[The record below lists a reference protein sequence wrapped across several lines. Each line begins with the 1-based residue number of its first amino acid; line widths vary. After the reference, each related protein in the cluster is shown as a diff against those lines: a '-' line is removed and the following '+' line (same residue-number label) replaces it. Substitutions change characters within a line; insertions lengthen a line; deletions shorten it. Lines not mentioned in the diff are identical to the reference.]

1 MALSTGGNPS
11 EAKAGTMPETKGGAA
26 GASSSRPISPARNPT
41 KGGDFDVVKVSR
53 IASIAIKTT
62 GTDNGYSYRSSL
74 GGGKK
79 VLHKMKQ
86 NPKKAGSKEKQ
97 APAHKQS
104 DNGTTSKEKD
114 EEKLV
119 SRTKQKI
126 NGASTNERTRSE
138 QTTKSQNDKRSNSS
152 SSRRD
157 SSKDSK
163 MVRKRAVRELQD
175 DEDESSDEEIVF
187 GTDPM
192 DVIAVS
198 PYEGNA
204 NAERDVR
211 MFEDLHSALTEGSI
225 KASKIF
231 GDVNARIMVRAYSK
245 LRLKFE
251 KDDLD
256 VSCLGRRTHL
266 FLSTTPTLPSI
277 RPN

>member
-1 MALSTGGNPS
+1 MAQSTGGNPS
-11 EAKAGTMPETKGGAA
+11 EAKAATMPETKGGAA

-79 VLHKMKQ
+79 VLHKKKQ
-86 NPKKAGSKEKQ
+86 NSKKAGSKEKQ

-104 DNGTTSKEKD
+104 DNGTASKEKD

-138 QTTKSQNDKRSNSS
+138 QTAESQNDKRSNSS
-152 SSRRD
+152 SRRD
-157 SSKDSK
+157 SSKDNK
-163 MVRKRAVRELQD
+163 TVRKRAVRELQD
-175 DEDESSDEEIVF
+175 EEDESSDEEIVF

-192 DVIAVS
+192 DVITVS
-198 PYEGNA
+198 PYEGDA

-211 MFEDLHSALTEGSI
+211 MFEDLHSVLTEGSI

-245 LRLKFE
+245 LRLKYE
-251 KDDLD
+251 KDDL